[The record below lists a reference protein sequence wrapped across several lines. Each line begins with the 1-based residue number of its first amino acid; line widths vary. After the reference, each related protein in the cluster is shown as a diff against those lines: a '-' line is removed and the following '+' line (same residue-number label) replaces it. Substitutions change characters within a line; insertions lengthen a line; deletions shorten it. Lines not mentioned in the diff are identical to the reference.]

1 MTYLISILIP
11 TLIERRQTYDFM
23 VEKLYRQIEG
33 NDNLKGKVEILSICD
48 DRSIPLSM
56 KRNMLQKMSSGKY
69 FTHLDDDDNFT
80 DDYCKTIVEHIESLD
95 KDYDIISYDQRAFLP
110 DNVVILVKP
119 SMNCGMNLTQATG
132 PDQQAF
138 VRFPWQWSLW
148 NEKYKKIYRTDVD
161 TNAREDQNW
170 LKKIMLEYPNTMS
183 YITDFVGHEYHY
195 EGGQAGSTCQ

>member
-95 KDYDIISYDQRAFLP
+95 EDYDIISYDQKAFLP

-119 SMNCGMNLTQATG
+119 SMNCGMNLSQAQD
-132 PDQQAF
+132 PQAF
-138 VRFPWQWSLW
+138 HRFPWQWSLW
-148 NEKYKKIYRTDVD
+148 NEKYKRIYRTDSD
-161 TNAREDQNW
+161 TNQREDQNW
-170 LKKIMLEYPNTMS
+170 LKKIMLEYPATMS
-183 YITDFVGHEYHY
+183 YITDFVGHEYHFE
-195 EGGQAGSTCQ
+195 EGVEASTCQ